1 MAIFWVTLSLVY
13 LLSFFSRYFARP
25 VTIGPVYI
33 QPNKFLVFMVIAI
46 MVLVSGL
53 RKGIGDTFFYMHSYA
68 ITHFSWEDIGFKAD
82 FGFNILQLLLQ
93 QVSNDPQILIF
104 IVALITNVLILIVLY
119 KYARLFELG
128 IYVYITSGLFLVS
141 MNGIRQFLAAAIAFA
156 ATKYIFS
163 GSWIKYIVVILIAST
178 IHQSALILIPVYFIV
193 RRKAWTNQTYI
204 LLSVAVILVIGF
216 TQFSEALFTVIKDTK
231 YSEYQN
237 MELQGANFLRVV
249 VLAVPIV
256 FAFFGRE
263 KLRKIF
269 PGSDYVVNMS
279 LINLVFMLISTQQWI
294 FARFSIYF
302 GLYNL
307 ILIPW
312 VVKLFVPKEQKLI
325 YYAILVSY
333 FIYYFYESVI
343 SLNIIYKSDFLIF

>member
-13 LLSFFSRYFARP
+13 ILSFFSRFFARP
-25 VTIGPVYI
+25 VTTGPVYV
-33 QPNKFLVFMVIAI
+33 QPNKFLFFIVIAI

-53 RKGIGDTFFYMHSYA
+53 RKNIGDTFFYMHSYA
-68 ITHFSWEDIGFKAD
+68 INHFSWEGFKAE
-82 FGFNILQLLLQ
+82 FGFNLLQMLLQ
-93 QVSNDPQILIF
+93 QVSYDPQLLVF
-104 IVALITNVLILIVLY
+104 IVALITNVLLLLVLY
-119 KYARLFELG
+119 KYARLFELS

-163 GSWIKYIVVILIAST
+163 NNWIKYIVVILLAAT
-178 IHQSALILIPVYFIV
+178 IHQSALILIPIYFIV
-193 RRKAWTNQTYI
+193 RRKAWTYQTYI

-216 TQFSEALFTVIKDTK
+216 SQFSEALFTVIKDTK
-231 YSEYQN
+231 YSEYKDY
-237 MELQGANFLRVV
+237 ELHGANYLRVV
-249 VLAVPIV
+249 VTAVPIV
-256 FAFFGRE
+256 FAYFGRE

-269 PGSDYVVNMS
+269 PDSDYVVNMS

-312 VVKLFVPKEQKLI
+312 VVELFVSKEQKLI
-325 YYAILVSY
+325 YYAILVCY
-333 FIYYFYESVI
+333 FIFYFYESVI
-343 SLNIIYKSDFLIF
+343 SLDIIYKSDFLKF